1 MDRWPTNGPA
11 PALVRLAAPLAALF
25 PGAPRL
31 VEYWEQDPCAVM
43 VPEEP
48 MMMPSATGGAKSDY
62 TAGEKAVRDKQYRA
76 AIQRMSAVL
85 KKEPRNVNAL
95 NYMGY
100 SYRQL
105 GEYRRALGYY
115 RLALRFDPNH
125 RGANEYLGQLY
136 LRTGNLKGAQAQLA
150 RLRKICPG
158 GCEEYDS
165 LRDALRKKGVKG

>member
-1 MDRWPTNGPA
+1 MFHRF
-11 PALVRLAAPLAALF
+11 ALP
-25 PGAPRL
+25 
-31 VEYWEQDPCAVM
+31 AVM
-43 VPEEP
+43 AACIGFASVAQA
-48 MMMPSATGGAKSDY
+48 MSPSSNSNNGSSSNNATGSAQSDY

-85 KKEPRNVNAL
+85 KKQPRNVNAL

-105 GEYRRALGYY
+105 GQYRRALGYY
-115 RLALRFDPNH
+115 RLALRFEPNH

-136 LRTGNLKGAQAQLA
+136 LRTGNMKGAQAQLA
-150 RLRKICPG
+150 RLRKICPS

>member
-1 MDRWPTNGPA
+1 MFQRFALPA
-11 PALVRLAAPLAALF
+11 VLAAVIGFASAGQAMSPSSNSNNN
-25 PGAPRL
+25 GS
-31 VEYWEQDPCAVM
+31 
-43 VPEEP
+43 
-48 MMMPSATGGAKSDY
+48 SATGGAKSDY